1 MTHVPSDHLA
11 GKAKGSFRE
20 TWKAG
25 PTVSDTDGTNPN
37 GRIRDIADH
46 W

>member
-20 TWKAG
+20 NWKAG
-25 PTVSDTDGTNPN
+25 PTVGKWPEL
-37 GRIRDIADH
+37 GRSTELQ
-46 W
+46 